1 MEKKRMCLLDET
13 KVCDDCGECDRCD
26 LDPNKICD
34 NCCKCIAME
43 DEGNEFR
50 SRTIM
55 RGGMKKEE
63 GTEPFIAPLYK
74 KKAPAPKREEYSF
87 DPAGEPTELTPELV
101 EYWEKV
107 LIEHGEAPADD
118 GFGEI
123 EVNTRIPV
131 SGKRSI
137 TKRHK
142 KGE

>member
-1 MEKKRMCLLDET
+1 MEKVRMCLLDET

-43 DEGNEFR
+43 DEGKEFR
-50 SRTIM
+50 SRIIDRD
-55 RGGMKKEE
+55 RGFTGN
-63 GTEPFIAPLYK
+63 PPDVAPLYK
-74 KKAPAPKREEYSF
+74 RSVPKHDGMTEWDSTK
-87 DPAGEPTELTPELV
+87 EPTELTPELV

-123 EVNTRIPV
+123 EVNARVPV
-131 SGKRSI
+131 SGKRKI
-137 TKRHK
+137 TARHK
-142 KGE
+142 NTK